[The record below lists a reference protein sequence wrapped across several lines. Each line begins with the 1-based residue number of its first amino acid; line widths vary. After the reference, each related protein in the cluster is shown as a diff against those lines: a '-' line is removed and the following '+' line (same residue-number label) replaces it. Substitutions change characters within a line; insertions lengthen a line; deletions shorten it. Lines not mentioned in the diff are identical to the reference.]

1 MKSNAELAGAGAA
14 ADMPANGSAPPGGG
28 GRPPMEGIG
37 AFVAPPMPAKGSP
50 DERPTDAKGSTD
62 APPPNAGAE
71 APPEA
76 NGSLPAA
83 KGSSA
88 ASCAVS
94 FATPPLLDPG
104 GRQTA
109 SCCFGGPLAGGPRRR
124 GAGAGGFGSFGI
136 GTAGARAWLALV
148 SASGSPGMAP
158 APKL

>member
-1 MKSNAELAGAGAA
+1 MQSLDKVQEVTAKGA
-14 ADMPANGSAPPGGG
+14 
-28 GRPPMEGIG
+28 PMGDG
-37 AFVAPPMPAKGSP
+37 DNLTPSAFVAPPMPANGSP
-50 DERPTDAKGSTD
+50 AERPTAAKGSTD

-94 FATPPLLDPG
+94 FATLPLLLVPG

-109 SCCFGGPLAGGPRRR
+109 SCCFGGGG
-124 GAGAGGFGSFGI
+124 GG
-136 GTAGARAWLALV
+136 GARGGGGV
-148 SASGSPGMAP
+148 F
-158 APKL
+158 

>member
-14 ADMPANGSAPPGGG
+14 DMPANGSEPGGG
-28 GRPPMEGIG
+28 GGMPMEGIG
-37 AFVAPPMPAKGSP
+37 AFVAPPMPANGSP
-50 DERPTDAKGSTD
+50 DERPTAAKGSTDD
-62 APPPNAGAE
+62 APPPNAGE
-71 APPEA
+71 VPPEEA
-76 NGSLPAA
+76 NGSLPAAA

-109 SCCFGGPLAGGPRRR
+109 SCCFGGPRAGGPRRR

-148 SASGSPGMAP
+148 SARGSPGMAP